1 MNKNEAL
8 TLALVVEEFDNND
21 ESLPLELLKP
31 ITATLR
37 ALAQPWPDLTEQQR
51 EAYQK
56 GHNDGVAHHKQAIK
70 AAQPEQ
76 EPVATT
82 YKEVTDAMN
91 LLLNG
96 DYKQFQMAQ
105 LMADAKLYTTPPTRE
120 WVALTD
126 EPAQPKPVAWMCNA
140 FDGKVCE
147 QSNHDECEN
156 PIPLYTTPPKRQPL
170 TDDEINK
177 CDMCGYV
184 GKDKD
189 SIGQCPKCRW
199 DELRP
204 LVEKARQKPLTDDQ
218 IYDMYNEP
226 RSDAEM
232 LEFARAIEAAH
243 GIKEKNT

>member
-1 MNKNEAL
+1 MKETLEFIASTNFDGADDRAIAIMAKFLVYRAKEAL
-8 TLALVVEEFDNND
+8 T
-21 ESLPLELLKP
+21 
-31 ITATLR
+31 
-37 ALAQPWPDLTEQQR
+37 
-51 EAYQK
+51 
-56 GHNDGVAHHKQAIK
+56 
-70 AAQPEQ
+70 QPEQ
-76 EPVATT
+76 EPVA
-82 YKEVTDAMN
+82 
-91 LLLNG
+91 
-96 DYKQFQMAQ
+96 
-105 LMADAKLYTTPPTRE
+105 
-120 WVALTD
+120 
-126 EPAQPKPVAWMCNA
+126 WMCLA

-156 PIPLYTTPPKRQPL
+156 PIPLYTTPPQRQPL

-232 LEFARAIEAAH
+232 LEFARAIEAAL
-243 GIKEKNT
+243 GIKE

>member
-1 MNKNEAL
+1 MVTIGRKKLEQVLEAL
-8 TLALVVEEFDNND
+8 TYCEALNSGVERQKMQARNAIKEALARPAPVQKPMHPELKKLYEDFFDKCFKETVDLAL
-21 ESLPLELLKP
+21 
-31 ITATLR
+31 
-37 ALAQPWPDLTEQQR
+37 
-51 EAYQK
+51 
-56 GHNDGVAHHKQAIK
+56 G
-70 AAQPEQ
+70 
-76 EPVATT
+76 
-82 YKEVTDAMN
+82 
-91 LLLNG
+91 
-96 DYKQFQMAQ
+96 
-105 LMADAKLYTTPPTRE
+105 
-120 WVALTD
+120 
-126 EPAQPKPVAWMCNA
+126 
-140 FDGKVCE
+140 
-147 QSNHDECEN
+147 
-156 PIPLYTTPPKRQPL
+156 TTPPKRQPL

>member
-1 MNKNEAL
+1 MSQLLQRVKR
-8 TLALVVEEFDNND
+8 
-21 ESLPLELLKP
+21 ELLDVIDSINQDK
-31 ITATLR
+31 IHHDGDDFHELLR
-37 ALAQPWPDLTEQQR
+37 DIDIALAQPKPDLTEQQR
-51 EAYQK
+51 ESYQK
-56 GHNDGVAHHKQAIK
+56 GHNDGVAHHKQAVK
-70 AAQPEQ
+70 AAQLEQ
-76 EPVATT
+76 E
-82 YKEVTDAMN
+82 
-91 LLLNG
+91 
-96 DYKQFQMAQ
+96 
-105 LMADAKLYTTPPTRE
+105 
-120 WVALTD
+120 
-126 EPAQPKPVAWMCNA
+126 PVAWMCNA
-140 FDGKVCE
+140 VDGDVCE
-147 QSNHDECEN
+147 RSNHDDCED

>member
-1 MNKNEAL
+1 MTKDEALKLALEALQFSLHVGFDESSESQIKKGAKAGQKHRQAITAIKEAL
-8 TLALVVEEFDNND
+8 TSTQCE
-21 ESLPLELLKP
+21 
-31 ITATLR
+31 
-37 ALAQPWPDLTEQQR
+37 
-51 EAYQK
+51 
-56 GHNDGVAHHKQAIK
+56 KQ
-70 AAQPEQ
+70 
-76 EPVATT
+76 
-82 YKEVTDAMN
+82 
-91 LLLNG
+91 
-96 DYKQFQMAQ
+96 
-105 LMADAKLYTTPPTRE
+105 
-120 WVALTD
+120 
-126 EPAQPKPVAWMCNA
+126 PAQEPVAWMCNA